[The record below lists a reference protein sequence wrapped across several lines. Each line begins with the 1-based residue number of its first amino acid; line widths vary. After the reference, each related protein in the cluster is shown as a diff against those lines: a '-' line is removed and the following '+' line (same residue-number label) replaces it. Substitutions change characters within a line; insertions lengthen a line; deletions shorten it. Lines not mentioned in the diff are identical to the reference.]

1 MTETEP
7 RGLTAAE
14 VAERVRRG
22 QVNRTPRSDLREYA
36 QIVSRN
42 LFTWFNAM
50 VVPAAVALVSLG
62 DYQAGIAVSGMAV
75 VNSAIGLA
83 QEIRAKRHL
92 DKLAILVEARA
103 RVVRDGTPREIPAGE
118 VVLGDC
124 ILLAAGDTVVAD
136 GPVLEARF
144 LEVDEA
150 LLTGE
155 SDPVRRQPGDT
166 LLSGSICVAGEG
178 AYRADK
184 VGGEAFAQNTSAQ
197 ARRYSYTASPLTR
210 AIDRIIQILSLV
222 AIGLCLLYL
231 TVYWLGGYEAVGRAE
246 FAGRVVEVQGRA
258 PRGVVTPQRAER
270 RVFVRM
276 VAATITSMVPQGL
289 VLTATLAFTI
299 GAVYMSMRGAV
310 VQRLSAVEAMASV
323 DVVCTDKTGTLTT
336 NRLKLAQVREL
347 AADLGEEEVRRR
359 LRLFA
364 SASVDQKNKNIQAL
378 RAALG
383 ETAVELL
390 DQLPFK
396 SQNRYSAVRVRDGQA
411 ERVLVL
417 GACEALRPHLKQP
430 DAGSWEKQ
438 WKELLPTGLRL
449 LMFAEAE
456 GRGPFQDT
464 LDGFT
469 LEPLALA
476 ALSDELR
483 PEAGAVLEQLAAQGI
498 AFKVISGDNPE
509 TVRATVAHLKLPL
522 AREPVVIGDQLA
534 SAPDA
539 DELIARRSV
548 FGRVAPQQKVKIV
561 QALEGRGCF
570 VAMIGDGVN
579 DVLPIKTA
587 NLGIAMGEGSQA
599 SKTVAGL
606 VLENNNF
613 ALLPETLEEGRTI
626 VRNLRRSAKL
636 FLTKNVYSLLLIL
649 PGALGLLGLPFPYL
663 PQQVTL
669 LNWLVIGMPALV
681 IALSRERSRA
691 PTRSDFLREVGWFAV
706 RTGVVFA
713 LAGLVILLL
722 AVQVWGDDI
731 RTQRTLLLSTL
742 VLLGITALFRALR
755 DGESVA
761 LVGDRK
767 FRWVAAA
774 AVPLYLLALYWPLSQ
789 DFFRLAPLDGVGWLK
804 VLAVAVPAYGLSLL
818 SDRLPGF
825 REATRKP
832 CGVET
837 SLLQAAPEGDDR
849 PGPGVPGG

>member
-1 MTETEP
+1 MTATKLQ
-7 RGLTAAE
+7 GLTSVE
-14 VAERVRRG
+14 VAERVRQG
-22 QVNRTPRSDLREYA
+22 QVNRTPRNDLADYA
-36 QIVSRN
+36 QIVARN

-50 VVPAAVALVSLG
+50 VVPAAVALVVLAE
-62 DYQAGIAVSGMAV
+62 YQAGIAVSGMAV
-75 VNSAIGLA
+75 VNTVIGLV

-92 DKLAILVEARA
+92 DKLAILVESRA
-103 RVVRDGTPREIPAGE
+103 RVLRDGQEREIPASE

-124 ILLAAGDTVVAD
+124 VLLAAGDTVVAD
-136 GPVLEARF
+136 GTVLEARF

-155 SDPVRRQPGDT
+155 SDPVRRQPGDR
-166 LLSGSICVAGEG
+166 LLSGSVCVAGEG

-184 VGGEAFAQNTSAQ
+184 VGAEAFAQSTSTQ
-197 ARRYSYTASPLTR
+197 ARRYSYSASPLTK
-210 AIDRIIQILSLV
+210 AIDHIIQILSVV
-222 AIGLCLLYL
+222 AIVLCLLYL
-231 TVYWLGGYEAVGRAE
+231 TVYLLDGYHDVALAE
-246 FAGRVVEVQGRA
+246 FQGRVVEVQGR
-258 PRGVVTPQRAER
+258 PPPGKVTPVGAER

-276 VAATITSMVPQGL
+276 MAATITSMVPQGL

-299 GAVYMSMRGAV
+299 GAVYVSLRGAV

-336 NRLKLAQVREL
+336 NRLKLDQLRIL
-347 AADLGEEEVRRR
+347 APDLGEEEVRRR

-383 ETAVELL
+383 EAQVELL

-396 SQNRYSAVRVRDGQA
+396 SQNRYSAVRVRDGTA
-411 ERVLVL
+411 ERVLVM
-417 GACEALRPHLKQP
+417 GACEALRPHLTEP
-430 DAGSWEKQ
+430 DAGGWEGQ
-438 WKELLPTGLRL
+438 WKELLRTGLRI
-449 LMFAEAE
+449 LMFAESDHRA
-456 GRGPFQDT
+456 PFADT
-464 LDGFT
+464 LDGFP
-469 LEPLALA
+469 LRPLALA

-483 PEAGAVLEQLAAQGI
+483 PEAGAVLEALAAQGI

-522 AREPVVIGDQLA
+522 ARDPVVTGDQLA
-534 SAPDA
+534 SAPDKA
-539 DELIARRSV
+539 ELIGQRSV
-548 FGRVAPQQKVKIV
+548 FGRVAPQQKVEIV
-561 QALEGRGCF
+561 KALQGQGRF

-587 NLGIAMGEGSQA
+587 QLGIAMGEGSQA

-649 PGALGLLGLPFPYL
+649 PGALGALGLPFPYL

-691 PTRSDFLREVGWFAV
+691 PTRPNFLREVGWFAV
-706 RTGVVFA
+706 RTGVVFG
-713 LAGLVILLL
+713 LAGLALLL
-722 AVQVWGDDI
+722 LSVQLWGDDI
-731 RTQRTLLLSTL
+731 RTQRTLLLSML

-755 DGESVA
+755 DGESVP
-761 LVGDRK
+761 LVGDTK

-774 AVPLYLLALYWPLSQ
+774 ALPLYLVALYWGPSQ
-789 DFFRLAPLDGVGWLK
+789 RFFALAGLDWLGWLK

-818 SDRLPGF
+818 SDRLQGF
-825 REATRKP
+825 
-832 CGVET
+832 G
-837 SLLQAAPEGDDR
+837 
-849 PGPGVPGG
+849 GPRQQPAGG